1 MATLKQKV
9 GTAAVER
16 TVVANYN
23 DNNVV
28 HRSGNEGIV
37 GTKTFTESPLVPDV
51 ADASDASMKVANTAF
66 VKTVVE
72 AAITSAFDAIYPVGS
87 YAFGVMPTIGTWE
100 EVVGDRAL
108 WLKNDADDG
117 TTIEQALPN
126 IKARAGMNYIVTDG
140 YVPFADYEGSF
151 YRSDESVGSTARRW
165 PNAGSLGDG
174 RHFPHF
180 RFDASK
186 SSNIYKD
193 GANVQPNAYVMKVY
207 KRTA

>member
-9 GTAAVER
+9 NNIAVER

-28 HRSGNEGIV
+28 HKSGNEGIV

-66 VKTVVE
+66 VK
-72 AAITSAFDAIYPVGS
+72 AALDAMFNAMYPVGS

-117 TTIEQALPN
+117 TEIEQELPN
-126 IKARAGMNYIVTDG
+126 IKGTLDLYMSNGTSLIVDGTATGALYKTGDKLKYPAGVTPGGSNNY
-140 YVPFADYEGSF
+140 PRSF
-151 YRSDESVGSTARRW
+151 GV
-165 PNAGSLGDG
+165 
-174 RHFPHF
+174 
-180 RFDASK
+180 DASR
-186 SSNIYKD
+186 SSDVYKD

-207 KRTA
+207 KRVA